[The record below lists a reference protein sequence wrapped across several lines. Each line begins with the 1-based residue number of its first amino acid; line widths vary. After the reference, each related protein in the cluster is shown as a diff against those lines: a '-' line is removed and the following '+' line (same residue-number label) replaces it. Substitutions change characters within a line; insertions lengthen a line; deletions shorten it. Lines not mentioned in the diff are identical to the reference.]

1 MGQAVMSKNAN
12 REAAW
17 VENLREAGHAIETR
31 PLMADATD
39 ERPWYLTL
47 ILALS
52 AWFSA
57 FFLMFFVAL
66 AVRPDTAVGAGVIAI
81 LMLCAAA
88 LLMFQARDVFFLQQV
103 AFALSL
109 TAQALMCWP
118 MYEFAGKQYPSLFFA
133 QLLAFQLLLAVTLP
147 YRVHRSLSFFFA
159 AIAWICVVRFWDHN
173 WDSSMRAISFASTHV
188 RIGIA
193 VLPMLALLTILL
205 QREPEWVAKG
215 QAVLMR
221 PLLIAL
227 VIAVA
232 LLPGMLFLS
241 MGFFGD
247 VHNISST
254 VPILGILCAL
264 IGAAAAF
271 QLRTS
276 WLIAFAFACA
286 FLNLLSLYYSLG
298 TSLLEKSAWAL
309 AIGVLALIPSFA
321 LKPDTSE
328 SAADSLKNTEAP

>member
-1 MGQAVMSKNAN
+1 MSKHASD
-12 REAAW
+12 ESIWADY
-17 VENLREAGHAIETR
+17 LRQAGHAVAAQ
-31 PLMADATD
+31 PLMHDSEV

-66 AVRPDTAVGAGVIAI
+66 VVRPDTAGGAAVIAL

-118 MYEFAGKQYPSLFFA
+118 MYENSGERYPSLFFA
-133 QLLAFQLLLAVTLP
+133 QLLAFQVLLAVLLP

-173 WDSSMRAISFASTHV
+173 WDAVIRTSGFGVMQL

-193 VLPMLALLTILL
+193 ILPMLVLLAILL
-205 QREPEWVAKG
+205 LRESKWVAQG
-215 QAVLMR
+215 HAALVR
-221 PLLIAL
+221 PLLTAF

-241 MGFFGD
+241 VGFFGD

-254 VPILGILCAL
+254 VPIAGILCAL

-271 QLRTS
+271 QMRTP

-309 AIGVLALIPSFA
+309 AIGVLALIPSF
-321 LKPDTSE
+321 LLRPKDQQP
-328 SAADSLKNTEAP
+328 AAAQSLKNTEAP

>member
-1 MGQAVMSKNAN
+1 MSTSAN
-12 REAAW
+12 NEAAW
-17 VENLREAGHAIETR
+17 VEYLRAAGHAVAAQ
-31 PLMADATD
+31 PLTVDALD
-39 ERPWYLTL
+39 QRPWYLTL

-66 AVRPDTAVGAGVIAI
+66 AVRPDTAVGAGAIAI
-81 LMLCAAA
+81 LLLCASA
-88 LLMFQARDVFFLQQV
+88 LLMFQARTVFFLQQA

-118 MYEFAGKQYPSLFFA
+118 MYELAGKQYPSLFFA
-133 QLLAFQLLLAVTLP
+133 QLLVFQLLLAVLLP

-173 WDSSMRAISFASTHV
+173 WDSSMRAIGFDSTYV

-193 VLPMLALLTILL
+193 ILPMLALLTVLL
-205 QREPEWVAKG
+205 QRESEWVAKAYA
-215 QAVLMR
+215 AVLR
-221 PLLIAL
+221 PVLVAL
-227 VIAVA
+227 VIAIA
-232 LLPGMLFLS
+232 LLPGTLFLS
-241 MGFFGD
+241 VGFFGD

-321 LKPDTSE
+321 LKPSATE
-328 SAADSLKNTEAP
+328 STDSLKNSGAP